1 MRLFIA
7 VEIPEDLREKI
18 VLLQNDIPR
27 EGLKLVEKENLH
39 ITLAFLGEVD
49 ERKKDELVRALGE
62 IKSEKFAMKLGG
74 MGAFPSEN
82 YIRVVWVGV
91 EGEGLKKLHA
101 RINEALRALHFK
113 TESYSPHLTLARVKE
128 KPSTGLRERVAR
140 NKNVSLGECEVREFL
155 LKKSTLTPK
164 GPIYE
169 NVAAFELV

>member
-7 VEIPEDLREKI
+7 VGISDELREK
-18 VLLQNDIPR
+18 LARLQGEIPR
-27 EGLKLVEKENLH
+27 EGLKFVEKENLH

-49 ERKKDELVRALGE
+49 EAKKGELVRALGE
-62 IKSEKFAMKLGG
+62 IKSEKFSMKLGG

-101 RINEALRALHFK
+101 QINEALRALNFK
-113 TESYSPHLTLARVKE
+113 TEKYSPHLTLARVKE
-128 KPSTGLRERVAR
+128 KPSAELRERIAR
-140 NKNVSLGECEVREFL
+140 NKEIPLGECEVNEFC

-164 GPIYE
+164 GPTYE
-169 NVAAFELV
+169 NVAVFTLV